1 MPQVHPGGFSRPA
14 RRPAPVISRAH
25 TTFGTKGSR
34 ATVAD
39 TASPVSRNR
48 AGAALLVLVV
58 AGWLLVVAAGC
69 SGGTGGARDPTPLA
83 PDFTLLDTS
92 GKQVRLSDF
101 RGQVV
106 MLHFWA
112 TWCAPCRAA
121 LAHEVEFQKIYQKR
135 GFTVLGMNLDK
146 NREDVT
152 EFLARNPLNYPTLF
166 VDPATREAYGGVASI
181 PLTIVIDRTGR
192 IRRTSMGYTLQLVS
206 ALERTIEA
214 LLAEDTGVP
223 YGS

>member
-1 MPQVHPGGFSRPA
+1 
-14 RRPAPVISRAH
+14 
-25 TTFGTKGSR
+25 
-34 ATVAD
+34 VAD
-39 TASPVSRNR
+39 PASPFPWNR
-48 AGAALLVLVV
+48 AGADLLLLLVGGWLLLVL
-58 AGWLLVVAAGC
+58 GC
-69 SGGTGGARDPTPLA
+69 SSGTGGAPDPTPLA
-83 PDFTLLDTS
+83 PDFTLQDTS
-92 GKQVRLSDF
+92 GKQVRLSDY

-121 LAHEVEFQKIYQKR
+121 LAHEVEFQKTYQKR

-146 NREDVT
+146 NRDDVT
-152 EFLARNPLNYPTLF
+152 AFLARNPLNYPTLF
-166 VDPATREAYGGVASI
+166 VDTPTREAYGGVASI
-181 PLTIVIDRTGR
+181 PLTIVIDRTGH